1 MNKLVLVFGTLFV
14 LCVFLSERAEGG
26 KFLDNLCE
34 KCSYCKIDPT
44 CSGCADCSK
53 CVNKKVR
60 QTLLPLWPPPL
71 SSLLSSQGNCRYC
84 KIGESEDECK
94 TRCTKGCGICGG
106 KDGNGLS
113 SCVKWAAK
121 NKEEKPVKS
130 VESVEER
137 TESTVSAA
145 WSGTSKSTRESCRT
159 KDFDFFLVLLNIKYS
174 IFHIL
179 FNIQNTCNFLHKI
192 NILL

>member
-60 QTLLPLWPPPL
+60 L
-71 SSLLSSQGNCRYC
+71 SSPPDLHRYHSYCLLRATADTARSGRARTSARLAVL
-84 KIGESEDECK
+84 
-94 TRCTKGCGICGG
+94 R
-106 KDGNGLS
+106 
-113 SCVKWAAK
+113 AA
-121 NKEEKPVKS
+121 VS
-130 VESVEER
+130 AEER
-137 TESTVSAA
+137 TGTVCLA
-145 WSGTSKSTRESCRT
+145 
-159 KDFDFFLVLLNIKYS
+159 V
-174 IFHIL
+174 
-179 FNIQNTCNFLHKI
+179 
-192 NILL
+192 